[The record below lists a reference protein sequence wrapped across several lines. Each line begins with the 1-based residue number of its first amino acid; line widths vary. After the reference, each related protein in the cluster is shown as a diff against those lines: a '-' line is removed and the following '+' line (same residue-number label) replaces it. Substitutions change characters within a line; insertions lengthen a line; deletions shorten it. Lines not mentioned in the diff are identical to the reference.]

1 MKPRELMVVLL
12 RVLGIWELIHGCAAV
27 APFLQVLSQSGS
39 GRFPALPQILWSLGG
54 ASAIHFVAGVA
65 LLWFAIPLS
74 WLFYPSDAQGNDEE
88 PAPPGPLA
96 RRLAAIPPQVKLGM
110 GIFLAVVLPVTSVA
124 LSTPDAP
131 LLVTMGRALHTLFL
145 IVIACAAVAYLVRR
159 RWPPFPSFL
168 AMLIAI
174 FALSTLLNAMR
185 RML

>member
-1 MKPRELMVVLL
+1 MKPRELFVVLL
-12 RVLGIWELIHGCAAV
+12 RVLGIWELINGCASI
-27 APFLQVLSQSGS
+27 APFLQIVSRSG
-39 GRFPALPQILWSLGG
+39 GARFGDLPQILWSLAG
-54 ASAIHFVAGVA
+54 ASAIHFVAGAA

-96 RRLAAIPPQVKLGM
+96 RRLAAIPPQVKLGI
-110 GIFLAVVLPVTSVA
+110 GIFLAVVLPITSVA

-131 LLVTMGRALHTLFL
+131 LLITMGTALHTLFL
-145 IVIACAAVAYLVRR
+145 IAIACAAVAYLVRR
-159 RWPPFPSFL
+159 KWPPIPSFL
-168 AMLIAI
+168 VMLIAI